1 VAEPWGVW
9 AATLTPIDT
18 RLQIDTTRAT
28 EYYAELLEAGCDG
41 VNILGTTGEAMSFG
55 IDQRIALME
64 AVAAALPCDRVMAG
78 TGAASLADTI
88 CLTRC
93 AIDAGLRA
101 ALILPPFFF
110 RDASNDGIVRFYD
123 ELLGAVPQSHGRLLL
138 YNFPKMSGI
147 TFEPA
152 SVRRLLTELPGAFA
166 GLKDSSNDREL
177 QTALI
182 AEFPAL
188 RVFPGSEAYL
198 GEAVGGGAAGC
209 ISGTVALW
217 PAFARRA
224 LLSDRASADMLVKAR
239 DCFTNLPLIPAMR
252 HAVTIA
258 RHDDAWSNAM
268 PPLAPLPVADKK
280 TLERRLLALE
290 SLEVE

>member
-41 VNILGTTGEAMSFG
+41 VNVLGTTGEAMSFG

-88 CLTRC
+88 RLTRY
-93 AIDAGLRA
+93 AIDAGFRA

-110 RDASNDGIVRFYD
+110 RDASHDGIVRFYD
-123 ELLGAVPQSHGRLLL
+123 ELLRAVPHSHGRLLL

-152 SVRRLLTELPGAFA
+152 LVRRLLTELPGAVA
-166 GLKDSSNDREL
+166 GLKDSSNDRNL

-198 GEAVGGGAAGC
+198 VEAVAGGAAGC

-217 PAFARRA
+217 AARARRA
-224 LLSDRASADMLVKAR
+224 LRGDRASAVGLVNAR
-239 DCFTNLPLIPAMR
+239 DCFADLPLIPAMR
-252 HAVTIA
+252 HAVAIS
-258 RHDDAWSNAM
+258 RHDDVWSNAI
-268 PPLAPLPVADKK
+268 PPLAELSQADKE
-280 TLERRLLALE
+280 TLERGLSALE

>member
-1 VAEPWGVW
+1 VAESWGVW
-9 AATLTPIDT
+9 AATLTPVDA
-18 RLQIDTTRAT
+18 RLQIDESRAL
-28 EYYAELLEAGCDG
+28 EYYAELLETGCDG
-41 VNILGTTGEAMSFG
+41 VNVLGTTGEAMSFG

-64 AVAAALPCDRVMAG
+64 AVASALPRERVMAG

-88 CLTRC
+88 RLTRC
-93 AIDAGLRA
+93 AIDAGFRA

-110 RDASNDGIVRFYD
+110 RESTHEGIVRYYD
-123 ELLGAVPQSHGRLLL
+123 ELLQAVPQSRGRLLL

-152 SVRRLLTELPGAFA
+152 LVRQLVTELPGAFA
-166 GLKDSSNDREL
+166 GLKDSSNDRAL

-198 GEAVGGGAAGC
+198 SEAVAGGATGC

-217 PAFARRA
+217 AGCARSA
-224 LLSDRASADMLVKAR
+224 LRGDRASADMLIKAR
-239 DCFTNLPLIPAMR
+239 DCFVDLPLVAAMR
-252 HAVTIA
+252 HAVSTA
-258 RHDDAWSNAM
+258 RHDDEWLRAM
-268 PPLAPLPVADKK
+268 PPLTPLSGTNKK
-280 TLERRLLALE
+280 TLERRLSTLE
-290 SLEVE
+290 TLEVE